1 MKAAQGLIVIN
12 TGNGKGKTTSALGVA
27 LRAWGYGMKVAI
39 LQFIKKARCGEH
51 LAARKIG
58 LEMVAGGGG
67 FFRQGGD
74 TEKHRKLAAKLW
86 DTARAKIASGEYNL
100 IVLDELSYPLR
111 FGWLDVQDVVAAL
124 RDRPPGLHIVITG
137 RDMPAELVE
146 LADTVTDMTEV
157 KHAWRK
163 GIKAQ
168 KGIEF

>member
-1 MKAAQGLIVIN
+1 MKTLQGLIVIN
-12 TGNGKGKTTSALGVA
+12 TGNGKGKTTSAFGVA

-51 LAARKIG
+51 LAAKKIG
-58 LEMVAGGGG
+58 LEVTAGGGG
-67 FFRQGGD
+67 FFRPGQD
-74 TEKHRKLAAKLW
+74 TEKHRQLAVKLW
-86 DTARAKIASGEYNL
+86 ETAKAKIASGEYDV

-111 FGWLDVQDVVAAL
+111 FGWLNVADVVATLKA
-124 RDRPPGLHIVITG
+124 RPPALHVLITG
-137 RDMPAELVE
+137 REVPPELIE